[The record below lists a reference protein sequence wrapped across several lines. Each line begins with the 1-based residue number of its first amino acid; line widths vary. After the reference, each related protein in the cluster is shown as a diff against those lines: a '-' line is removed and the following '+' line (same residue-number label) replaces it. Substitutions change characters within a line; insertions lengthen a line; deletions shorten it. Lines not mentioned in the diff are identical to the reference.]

1 MSQSVKVK
9 ARPGH
14 TLLFPEICV
23 HCAQPASE
31 RMPIRKRRGQIIRLI
46 DVPICSSCSRELQL
60 KSGEEER
67 WQRLGLI
74 ATVGIGI
81 FLFVTGVL
89 VLPGMLPLWLR
100 LITAFIMAILAA
112 AGVRILFTHKSLAMA
127 RPQKKA
133 ILKSDLGLTPM
144 NDGKLIRLSI
154 PRLTEER
161 RRELVRVV
169 ARRVEEAR
177 IAIRNLRRDALKD
190 LQDFEKEKMISE
202 DDFFRGK
209 DEVQDLTDEFIET
222 IDGIGKRK
230 EEEVMEI

>member
-1 MSQSVKVK
+1 MIDEVLGELRQRMSKSVEVLQDDLLGIRTGRASPGLVEKLPVEYYGSITPLNQV
-9 ARPGH
+9 AGIAVPEPRLLVIRPWDPSA
-14 TLLFPEICV
+14 LSAI
-23 HCAQPASE
+23 E
-31 RMPIRKRRGQIIRLI
+31 R
-46 DVPICSSCSRELQL
+46 
-60 KSGEEER
+60 
-67 WQRLGLI
+67 
-74 ATVGIGI
+74 
-81 FLFVTGVL
+81 
-89 VLPGMLPLWLR
+89 
-100 LITAFIMAILAA
+100 
-112 AGVRILFTHKSLAMA
+112 
-127 RPQKKA
+127 A

-169 ARRVEEAR
+169 ARRVEDAR

-209 DEVQDLTDEFIET
+209 DEVQDLTNEFIET
-222 IDGIGKRK
+222 IDEIGKRK